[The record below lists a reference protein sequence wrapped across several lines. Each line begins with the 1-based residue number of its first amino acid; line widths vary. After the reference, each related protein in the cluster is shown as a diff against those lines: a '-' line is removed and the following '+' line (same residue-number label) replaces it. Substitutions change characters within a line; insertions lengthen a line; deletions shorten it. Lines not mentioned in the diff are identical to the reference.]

1 MVDSD
6 AGRVT
11 RGRNNEDEEL
21 DDDELFAQLEAELED
36 DMTGG
41 TNRERALEEMKREF
55 ERNQKLRE
63 TGHGRYD
70 EIQLEKTVLE
80 TSIFVGFEEFGNQ
93 DNFDT
98 SVIEMKL
105 LETGMI
111 PCQALQV
118 DVSSP

>member
-41 TNRERALEEMKREF
+41 TNRERALEEMKRE
-55 ERNQKLRE
+55 
-63 TGHGRYD
+63 
-70 EIQLEKTVLE
+70 
-80 TSIFVGFEEFGNQ
+80 
-93 DNFDT
+93 
-98 SVIEMKL
+98 
-105 LETGMI
+105 
-111 PCQALQV
+111 
-118 DVSSP
+118 